1 MGSISSV
8 LQTAGARTGPLAPG
22 ASTLRL
28 QLRCA
33 AGRHC
38 STATCR
44 ARALSHATP
53 AEAVAKRK
61 RVDATHEC
69 GPKSDR
75 GGARAGASGGEAA
88 RRRRGSVTAW
98 RACPPRAGAA
108 QAPPRSCEPSHPT
121 WAACISSSRLQRVM
135 RRRVMLRQRAGQGGG
150 AARASPCRGL
160 ECSARDNAMPHRTR
174 GVSTRRG
181 APEQSPWARH
191 PATSV
196 ADDPDDDH
204 GRERRGWLTLACG
217 VMRQPQHWR
226 PRLVPP
232 GSRLWA
238 NKSGPTRTRQPADRS
253 TNTPHHRPS
262 PSA

>member
-1 MGSISSV
+1 MANGRNSGGSIPSV
-8 LQTAGARTGPLAPG
+8 LQTAGARTGPLVPG

-53 AEAVAKRK
+53 AEAVARRK

-69 GPKSDR
+69 GPNSDR

-135 RRRVMLRQRAGQGGG
+135 RRRVMLRQRAGQGGR
-150 AARASPCRGL
+150 AARASPCRGRVL
-160 ECSARDNAMPHRTR
+160 GTGQCHATPDAGRKF
-174 GVSTRRG
+174 
-181 APEQSPWARH
+181 SPWGAGTVTVGT
-191 PATSV
+191 PSGDV
-196 ADDPDDDH
+196 
-204 GRERRGWLTLACG
+204 
-217 VMRQPQHWR
+217 
-226 PRLVPP
+226 
-232 GSRLWA
+232 GSR
-238 NKSGPTRTRQPADRS
+238 RS
-253 TNTPHHRPS
+253 
-262 PSA
+262 